1 MTTLTSLSK
10 TSPVTPPPATVEA
23 PGIASAN
30 AAAAGA
36 ATPATPASVV
46 RLSGAGTQAIDGV
59 ARAPLPLVWER
70 GGKDAVSALI
80 ARNYN
85 YLPPASSFKNL
96 GAALLERFKT
106 DDTNF
111 SQSLQQVPQDLN
123 TGTYDALLYTQLPP
137 LHHLGDNQAGLTVTT
152 KSGVKVTLALDSSD
166 NGIAVQVQ
174 SSGKLSDDERK
185 ALAGLSTAF
194 QKAIDGLAAVPPKID
209 LAGLAAFDPSVLS
222 SVDLRSTLKLNETDT
237 QQLDFHADA
246 KQRTVRFNGPAGEA
260 KISVDLSQPASWGS
274 KEQQARALSNYL
286 HQFDQAAARGHGDA
300 ALTGLFKDAVSQ
312 MHSDYGQQ
320 PAAPSQRIK
329 LTGEDHAILTGLA
342 DFSASLTQ
350 TETSPN
356 PLRPGEHDTF
366 DYQTSQ
372 TTSVQGRTQ
381 LDRSI
386 SQQQQSQLKANYHL
400 PSKPGG
406 ILELLK
412 DPASQNYNYITVDDS
427 ASSNAALAYD
437 EGALSK
443 ATLEQSASQSTRTVK
458 YLMDKVVEDYTVP
471 FNASHTRDLL
481 ELLAPKIKPDE
492 DQRRRTLDA
501 VNQMITLQP
510 EPGLLPQ

>member
-10 TSPVTPPPATVEA
+10 TSPVAPPPAAAEA

-36 ATPATPASVV
+36 TAPPTPASVV
-46 RLSGAGTQAIDGV
+46 RLSGAGAQGIDGV
-59 ARAPLPLVWER
+59 GRAPLPLVWER

-85 YLPPASSFKNL
+85 YLPATSSFKNL

-111 SQSLQQVPQDLN
+111 SQSLQQVPQELS
-123 TGTYDALLYTQLPP
+123 TGTYDALLYAQLPP

-152 KSGVKVTLALDSSD
+152 KSGVKVTVALDSSD

-174 SSGKLSDDERK
+174 SSGKLSDDERS
-185 ALAGLSTAF
+185 ALAGLASAF

-260 KISVDLSQPASWGS
+260 KISVDLSQPAGWGS
-274 KEQQARALSNYL
+274 KEQQAKALANYL
-286 HQFDQAAARGHGDA
+286 HQFDQATTRGHGDA
-300 ALTGLFKDAVSQ
+300 ALAGLFKDAFTQ

-372 TTSVQGRTQ
+372 STSVQGRTQ

-386 SQQQQSQLKANYHL
+386 SQQQQSQLKASYHL
-400 PSKPGG
+400 PSRPGG
-406 ILELLK
+406 ILELLV
-412 DPASQNYNYITVDDS
+412 DPATQNYNYITVDDS

-458 YLMDKVVEDYTVP
+458 YLMDKVVDDYTVP

-481 ELLAPKIKPDE
+481 ELLAPRIKPDE